1 MKSLNSNQFY
11 KAKEQT
17 MDVRMK
23 ELVFLGASVSAHC
36 FPCFDYHLEKAREL
50 GICEEE
56 IQESI
61 QAGFMVMNGAGDK
74 MLEKIKESWPEISF
88 KGNESCSGDKK
99 TEKSHHSSLI
109 RF

>member
-1 MKSLNSNQFY
+1 
-11 KAKEQT
+11 
-17 MDVRMK
+17 MDEKWK

-36 FPCFDYHLEKAREL
+36 FPCFDYHLEQARKL
-50 GICEEE
+50 GICESE

-74 MLEKIKESWPEISF
+74 MREKIKETLPEISL
-88 KGNESCSGDKK
+88 KGNESCSSNPKKKK
-99 TEKSHHSSLI
+99 TLHVPVV

>member
-1 MKSLNSNQFY
+1 MISLDEKNMD
-11 KAKEQT
+11 AKL
-17 MDVRMK
+17 K

-36 FPCFDYHLEKAREL
+36 FPCLDYHLEQARKL
-50 GICEEE
+50 GICEAD

-74 MLEKIKESWPEISF
+74 MKGKIQQTFPDISL
-88 KGNESCSGDKK
+88 KGNESCSNNPKK
-99 TEKSHHSSLI
+99 AKNKNLHVPVI

>member
-1 MKSLNSNQFY
+1 
-11 KAKEQT
+11 
-17 MDVRMK
+17 MDTKMK

-36 FPCFDYHLEKAREL
+36 FPCFDYHLEQARKL
-50 GICEEE
+50 GICEAE

-74 MLEKIKESWPEISF
+74 MREKIIETIPGISLKEDECCSTRPE
-88 KGNESCSGDKK
+88 EKK
-99 TEKSHHSSLI
+99 IHLAPVV

>member
-1 MKSLNSNQFY
+1 
-11 KAKEQT
+11 
-17 MDVRMK
+17 MDTKMK

-36 FPCFDYHLEKAREL
+36 FPCFDYHLEQARKL
-50 GICEEE
+50 GICEAE

-74 MLEKIKESWPEISF
+74 MREKIIETIPGISLKED
-88 KGNESCSGDKK
+88 ESCSTRPEEKK
-99 TEKSHHSSLI
+99 IHLAPVV

>member
-1 MKSLNSNQFY
+1 
-11 KAKEQT
+11 
-17 MDVRMK
+17 MK

-36 FPCFDYHLEKAREL
+36 FPCFDYHLKKARDL
-50 GICEEE
+50 GISETE

-74 MLEKIKESWPEISF
+74 MREKIIATSPEILL
-88 KGNESCSGDKK
+88 KGNESCLGNSKK
-99 TEKSHHSSLI
+99 KKIHLTPLV